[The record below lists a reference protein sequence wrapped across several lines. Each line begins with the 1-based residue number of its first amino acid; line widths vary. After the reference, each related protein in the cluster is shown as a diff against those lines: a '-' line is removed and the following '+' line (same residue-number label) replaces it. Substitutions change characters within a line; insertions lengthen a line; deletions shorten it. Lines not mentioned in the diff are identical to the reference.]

1 LARERGIRGARR
13 SVPVYVKV
21 LSWTFLLMLAMVTG
35 YWLADVLLARRFGG
49 EVSQGPRFA
58 PQVAPSAGS
67 PDLPYSSEGSPSA
80 SGRREVGLF
89 VYDGSGRALR
99 FRDVL
104 VSDLAENEILACLD
118 RLTTALVSQGVAPS
132 LPKPLVLH
140 VFRAGEHLYLNL
152 SEPFAASLREMGA
165 DRARLVVASMVRT
178 LLENFPPVA
187 AVHFLIG
194 GKRPSSDLPVDLTRP
209 WGVVGR

>member
-1 LARERGIRGARR
+1 MPI
-13 SVPVYVKV
+13 YVKV
-21 LSWTFLLMLAMVTG
+21 LSWTFLLILAMVTG
-35 YWLADVLLARRFGG
+35 YWLADVFLARRFGG
-49 EVSQGPRFA
+49 EISQGSR
-58 PQVAPSAGS
+58 VAPPGAPSTAS
-67 PDLPYSSEGSPSA
+67 PDLPSPVGGAPSA
-80 SGRREVGLF
+80 SVRREVGLF

-104 VSDLAENEILACLD
+104 VSDLVENEIVACLD
-118 RLTTALVSQGVAPS
+118 RLTAALASQGVAPS

-165 DRARLVVASMVRT
+165 DRAKLVVASMVRT
-178 LLENFPPVA
+178 VLENFPPVA

-194 GKRPSSDLPVDLTRP
+194 GKRPPSDLPVDLSRP